1 VKKYVAPAYAEYG
14 PFFIRFLVGFHLF
27 YGNWGRVI
35 RHKDWLDLNGLLV
48 RNHFPFPT
56 AATWISAGAQAA
68 CGILF
73 MLGLFTRPA
82 AAIMVINFVAAL
94 TMVHWGQ
101 AYPRQF
107 AALAML
113 CTSIFLL
120 LHGPGK
126 LALDNL
132 LRRR

>member
-14 PFFIRFLVGFHLF
+14 PFFIRFLIGFHLF

-35 RHKDWLDLNGLLV
+35 RHKDWLDLYGLLV

-56 AATWISAGAQAA
+56 AMTWVSAGAQVV

-82 AAIMVINFVAAL
+82 AATMVLNFAAAL
-94 TMVHWGQ
+94 TLVHWGQ
-101 AYPRQF
+101 PYPRQF
-107 AALAML
+107 PALAMM
-113 CTSIFLL
+113 CTSVFLL

-126 LALDNL
+126 AALDNL
-132 LRRR
+132 KKR

>member
-1 VKKYVAPAYAEYG
+1 VKRYVAPAYAEYG

-27 YGNWGRVI
+27 YGNWGRLV
-35 RHKDWLDLNGLLV
+35 RHKDWLEFYGLLV

-56 AATWISAGAQAA
+56 ASAYVSAGAQVL

-82 AAIMVINFVAAL
+82 AAIMVINFAVAL

-101 AYPRQF
+101 VYPRQF
-107 AALAML
+107 AALAMMA
-113 CTSIFLL
+113 TSIFLL

-126 LALDNL
+126 AALDNL
-132 LRRR
+132 RRR

>member
-1 VKKYVAPAYAEYG
+1 MKNSWSAPYAEYG
-14 PFFIRFLVGFHLF
+14 PVFVRFLVGFHLF
-27 YGNWGRVI
+27 YGNWGRLV
-35 RHKDWLDLNGLLV
+35 HHAAWLDFNGLLV

-56 AATWISAGAQAA
+56 ASTWVSAAAQVI
-68 CGILF
+68 CGILY

-82 AAIMVINFVAAL
+82 AAVMVFNFVVAL

-101 AYPRQF
+101 IYPRQ
-107 AALAML
+107 ALALMML

-126 LALDNL
+126 VALDNL
-132 LRRR
+132 RRR

>member
-1 VKKYVAPAYAEYG
+1 MKKPPAYAEYG
-14 PFFIRFLVGFHLF
+14 PVFIRFLVGFHLF
-27 YGNWGRVI
+27 YGNWGRLVH
-35 RHKDWLDLNGLLV
+35 HKDWLEFHALLV

-56 AATWISAGAQAA
+56 ANAWISAAAQVI

-82 AAIMVINFVAAL
+82 AAVMIFNFVLAL

-101 AYPRQF
+101 IYPRQ
-107 AALAML
+107 ALALMML

-126 LALDNL
+126 ASLDD
-132 LRRR
+132 LRKK